1 MCSLNSLAVVMKYID
16 KEKVTYNISFK
27 CLWRFTKMKFQ
38 ASSFVWPR
46 SSFTENN
53 LMKQTNSKMFWCFY
67 SQRWQMTLIETLPT
81 LIKLRWI
88 INSVE
93 LLENQK
99 LLNLCQCWNNSYFF
113 ITITGLHY
121 FKLLST

>member
-1 MCSLNSLAVVMKYID
+1 MLLLTEVANDTDRDFAYFAQI
-16 KEKVTYNISFK
+16 
-27 CLWRFTKMKFQ
+27 KM
-38 ASSFVWPR
+38 
-46 SSFTENN
+46 N
-53 LMKQTNSKMFWCFY
+53 
-67 SQRWQMTLIETLPT
+67 
-81 LIKLRWI
+81 
-88 INSVE
+88 NSVK